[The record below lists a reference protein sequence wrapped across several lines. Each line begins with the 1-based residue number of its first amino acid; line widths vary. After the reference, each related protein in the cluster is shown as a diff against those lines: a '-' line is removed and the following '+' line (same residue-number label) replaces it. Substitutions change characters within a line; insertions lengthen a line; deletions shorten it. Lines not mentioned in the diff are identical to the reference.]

1 MKHVVVI
8 APAKVNLALD
18 VTGKRDDGY
27 HLIETVFQTIS
38 IYDRIT
44 LELTKEKGIKISS
57 DVHWLPCNEKNLA
70 YKAAK
75 AFTEKTGFGRCISIH
90 INKKIPSQAGMGGG
104 SSDAAAVLNG
114 MNALSGNMLS
124 LSELV
129 LIGASLG
136 ADVPFFL
143 YGGTAY
149 AEGIGEKLEILP
161 PLRGLYIVSAKGKGG
176 ISTPEAYRR
185 IDALKNQVHP
195 DTQSLKKAIKAGENT
210 DSLWQYCG
218 NIFEEVTELEDV
230 NDIKRIMIKNGAHFA
245 CMSGSGSSVFG
256 IFKSYDAARKCR
268 NILSRKYP
276 FAVLCKAT
284 GKNRIYK

>member
-18 VTGKRDDGY
+18 VTGKREDGY

-38 IYDRIT
+38 IYDKLT
-44 LELTKEKGIKISS
+44 LDLTEENGIKLSS
-57 DVHWLPCNEKNLA
+57 DAHWLPCNEKNLA

-75 AFTEKTGFGRCISIH
+75 AFTEKTGFGENIAIH
-90 INKKIPSQAGMGGG
+90 ISKRIPSQAGMGGG
-104 SSDAAAVLNG
+104 SSDAAAVLSG

-129 LIGASLG
+129 SIGAGLG

-149 AEGIGEKLEILP
+149 AEGIGEKLEVLP
-161 PLRGLYIVSAKGKGG
+161 PLRGLCIVSAKGKGG

-185 IDALKNQVHP
+185 IDALIDPVHP
-195 DTQSLKKAIKAGENT
+195 DTQSLKQAIKSGESTN
-210 DSLWQYCG
+210 SLWRYCG

-230 NDIKRIMIKNGAHFA
+230 TDIKNIMIKNGADFA

-256 IFKSYDAARKCR
+256 IFRNYDMARKCR
-268 NILSRKYP
+268 NVLSRKYP
-276 FAVLCKAT
+276 FAALCTTT
-284 GKNRIYK
+284 GKNRLYK